1 MDSKN
6 HLIGKFLKDE
16 ISQPEREELDTWL
29 SENEGNRVEFDLLK
43 KIWDRTGRLRK
54 DQTVEVNEAWSRFVE
69 MRDQKRSRV
78 ILMPGWAWRVA
89 AMLVI
94 GISLSYLAWE
104 QWRRPDMIHIVTR
117 AHKQSE
123 ISLPDGTRVWLNR
136 NSKLTYPEAFTG
148 SDREVQ
154 LEGEAFFEVIRN
166 EAQPFVITAS
176 DVAVRVLGTS
186 FNVKSEIGL
195 AEVVVATG
203 QVALYE
209 LENEKQQVILNP
221 SDKGIFIEK
230 SGKLIKKQNT
240 DPNFLAWKTGK
251 LVFENMALGDVVN
264 TISTVYDKQIELGN
278 TDLSTCRINTAF
290 DSQPLEEILE
300 EISLLLDV
308 TYNAYPNKIVING
321 KGCGDED

>member
-1 MDSKN
+1 MDSKK

-16 ISQPEREELDTWL
+16 ISPPEQEELDAWL
-29 SENEGNRVEFDLLK
+29 NDNEHNRVEFNLLK

-54 DQTVEVNEAWSRFVE
+54 DQTVEVNEAWNRFVE
-69 MRDQKRSRV
+69 MRDQKRSKT
-78 ILMPGWAWRVA
+78 ILMPGWVWRVA

-94 GISLSYLAWE
+94 GISLSYLVWD
-104 QWRRPDMIHIVTR
+104 QWQRPDMVHIVTR
-117 AHKQSE
+117 EQKRSE
-123 ISLPDGTRVWLNR
+123 ILLPDGTRVWLNR

-148 SDREVQ
+148 SNRAVQ
-154 LEGEAFFEVIRN
+154 LEGEAFFEVMRN
-166 EAQPFVITAS
+166 EAHPFVITAS

-186 FNVKSEIGL
+186 FNVKSEIGF

-209 LENEKQQVILNP
+209 LENKKQQVILNP
-221 SDKGIFIEK
+221 SDKGIFMEQ
-230 SGKLIKKQNT
+230 SGKLVKKQNT

-264 TISTVYDKQIELGN
+264 TISAVYNKKVELSN
-278 TDLSTCRINTAF
+278 AELSTCRINTAF

-321 KGCGDED
+321 KGCGEEE